1 MENNDLVIFEQIKH
15 NNDAIGEF
23 WSARELYKALGYT
36 NWRAFKDVIEK
47 AKASFKTSELT
58 RNYNINDHFGQV
70 VKMVPTGSGAE
81 RPVEDYQLS
90 RYACYLIAQ
99 NGDSRKEPIAL
110 VQSYF
115 NVQTFRQEQFDKLS
129 ADEKRL
135 YIRQQVTDWDKKLF
149 RSAKDSGV
157 ENYGAFYDAGYLGL
171 YGMRSKEIREKKG
184 LGKDKVLDRA
194 GATEL
199 AANLF
204 RITQTDDKLQNE
216 IQDGKKIG
224 DEAATNT
231 HYNVGKI
238 VRKTIEEIGGTMPE
252 DLPPELEHIKKLE
265 SRRKEAQKIATNSAV
280 KKNLT
285 TESSDNSLDSVVR
298 KSRITDGKGGKNEA

>member
-1 MENNDLVIFEQIKH
+1 MQNSDLNIFEQIKH
-15 NNDAIGEF
+15 SNDTIDEF

-58 RNYNINDHFGQV
+58 KDYNINDHFGQV
-70 VKMVPTGSGAE
+70 VKMVSTGSGAE

-90 RYACYLIAQ
+90 KYACYLIAQ

-110 VQSYF
+110 AQSYF
-115 NVQTFRQEQFDKLS
+115 NIQTLRQEQFDKLS

-149 RSAKDSGV
+149 KSAKDSGV
-157 ENYGAFYDAGYLGL
+157 ENYGKFYDAGYLGL

-204 RITQTDDKLQNE
+204 RITQTGDKLQNK
-216 IQDGKKIG
+216 IQNGEKIG
-224 DEAATNT
+224 DEAAADT

-238 VRKTIEEIGGTMPE
+238 VRKTIKEIGGTMPE
-252 DLPPELEHIKKLE
+252 DLPPEPEHIKQLE
-265 SRRKEAQKIATNSAV
+265 KRKQKPTLANHDQI
-280 KKNLT
+280 K
-285 TESSDNSLDSVVR
+285 
-298 KSRITDGKGGKNEA
+298 RITGGQNEA